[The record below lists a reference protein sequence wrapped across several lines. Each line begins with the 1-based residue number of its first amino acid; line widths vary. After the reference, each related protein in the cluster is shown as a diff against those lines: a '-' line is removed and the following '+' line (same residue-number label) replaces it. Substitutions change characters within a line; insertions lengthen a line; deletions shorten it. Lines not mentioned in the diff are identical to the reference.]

1 MKKYSFCLFLPV
13 ILIATLFLGCKTLP
27 TAAVQKEVDALKLLD
42 GNSAF
47 YIKIPAAVDRDL
59 VSRMVLSSVKEISEN
74 EAEQIAGRV
83 NTVYAGLTRKFSKS
97 EIQISASCDVPEIFL
112 PRIFSV
118 KNGWKLRKLSFS
130 EKMPA
135 NVYTVYNNG
144 SLDVSFPSKKIAC
157 IGRSVEE
164 MLARYD
170 TILSGTKDSPAE
182 NISAETTKSNSPDS
196 SVYDWLSCGENE
208 IRFSAVAPQSFLT
221 VLTGANLNFKLVY
234 VRGKMVNDP
243 KNDFQYL
250 MDLEFEFVD
259 KKFVPAAKGALSLV
273 FGLTDSNVILETPT
287 HLAVTHIKIEKNA
300 LYKILVL

>member
-1 MKKYSFCLFLPV
+1 M
-13 ILIATLFLGCKTLP
+13 
-27 TAAVQKEVDALKLLD
+27 
-42 GNSAF
+42 
-47 YIKIPAAVDRDL
+47 
-59 VSRMVLSSVKEISEN
+59 
-74 EAEQIAGRV
+74 
-83 NTVYAGLTRKFSKS
+83 
-97 EIQISASCDVPEIFL
+97 
-112 PRIFSV
+112 
-118 KNGWKLRKLSFS
+118 SFS

-135 NVYTVYNNG
+135 NVYTVYNHG

-170 TILSGTKDSPAE
+170 AILSGDDDSFAE
-182 NISAETTKSNSPDS
+182 NITAGENNSDLPDS
-196 SVYDWLSCGENE
+196 AVYDWLSSGEDE

-243 KNDFQYL
+243 KNDLQYL

-259 KKFVPAAKGALSLV
+259 KKFVPAAKGALSLA

-287 HLAVTHIKIEKNA
+287 HLTVTHIKIEKNA

>member
-1 MKKYSFCLFLPV
+1 MKKYSCLLLSA

-27 TAAVQKEVDALKLLD
+27 TAAVQKEVDALELLD

-74 EAEQIAGRV
+74 EAEQISGRV

-157 IGRSVEE
+157 IGRSVEQ

-170 TILSGTKDSPAE
+170 TILSGDDDSSVKNITADE
-182 NISAETTKSNSPDS
+182 NNSDLPDS
-196 SVYDWLSCGENE
+196 AVYDWLSSGENE

-287 HLAVTHIKIEKNA
+287 HLAVTRIKIEKNA

>member
-1 MKKYSFCLFLPV
+1 MKKYSFCLLVPA
-13 ILIATLFLGCKTLP
+13 ILIAALFLGCKTLP

-47 YIKIPAAVDRDL
+47 YIKIPTAVDRDL

-74 EAEQIAGRV
+74 EAGQIADRV

-135 NVYTVYNNG
+135 NVYGIYNNG

-157 IGRSVEE
+157 IGRNVED
-164 MLARYD
+164 MVDRYD
-170 TILSGTKDSPAE
+170 SILSGTKDSPAE
-182 NISAETTKSNSPDS
+182 NISDLPDS
-196 SVYDWLSCGENE
+196 AVYDWLSSGENE

-287 HLAVTHIKIEKNA
+287 HLAVTRIKIEKNA

>member
-1 MKKYSFCLFLPV
+1 MKKYSFCLLLSA
-13 ILIATLFLGCKTLP
+13 ILIAALFLGCKTLP
-27 TAAVQKEVDALKLLD
+27 IAAVQKEVDALKLLD

-157 IGRSVEE
+157 IGRNVED
-164 MLARYD
+164 MVDRYD
-170 TILSGTKDSPAE
+170 SILSGTKDSPAE

-221 VLTGANLNFKLVY
+221 VLTGANLNFKLLY

-287 HLAVTHIKIEKNA
+287 HLTVTHIKIEKNA

>member
-1 MKKYSFCLFLPV
+1 MKKYSFCLLLSA

-74 EAEQIAGRV
+74 EAGQIASRV
-83 NTVYAGLTRKFSKS
+83 NTVYAGLSRKFSKS
-97 EIQISASCDVPEIFL
+97 EIQIAASCDVPEILL
-112 PRIFSV
+112 PHIFSV

-130 EKMPA
+130 EKMPE

-170 TILSGTKDSPAE
+170 TILSGDDDSSAE
-182 NISAETTKSNSPDS
+182 NITAGENNSHLFDS
-196 SVYDWLSCGENE
+196 SIYDWLSCGENE

-221 VLTGANLNFKLVY
+221 VLTGANLNFKLLY
-234 VRGKMVNDP
+234 VRGKMVKSPQNDSHC
-243 KNDFQYL
+243 L
-250 MDLEFEFVD
+250 MDLEFEFAD
-259 KKFVPAAKGALSLV
+259 RKFVPAAKGALSLA

-287 HLAVTHIKIEKNA
+287 HLTVTHIKIEKNA

>member
-1 MKKYSFCLFLPV
+1 M
-13 ILIATLFLGCKTLP
+13 
-27 TAAVQKEVDALKLLD
+27 
-42 GNSAF
+42 
-47 YIKIPAAVDRDL
+47 
-59 VSRMVLSSVKEISEN
+59 VSSSVKEISEN
-74 EAEQIAGRV
+74 EAGQIADRV
-83 NTVYAGLTRKFSKS
+83 NTVYAGLSRKFSKS
-97 EIQISASCDVPEIFL
+97 EIQIAASCDVPEILL
-112 PRIFSV
+112 PHIFSV
-118 KNGWKLRKLSFS
+118 KNGWKLRKLSFA

-135 NVYTVYNNG
+135 NVYGIYNNG

-157 IGRSVEE
+157 IGRNVED
-164 MLARYD
+164 MVDRYD
-170 TILSGTKDSPAE
+170 SILSGTKDSPAE

-196 SVYDWLSCGENE
+196 SVYDWLSSGENE

-243 KNDFQYL
+243 KNDLQYL

-287 HLAVTHIKIEKNA
+287 HLAVTRIKIEKNA

>member
-27 TAAVQKEVDALKLLD
+27 IAAVQKEVDALKLLD

-170 TILSGTKDSPAE
+170 AILSGDDDSFAKNITAGE
-182 NISAETTKSNSPDS
+182 NNSDLPDS
-196 SVYDWLSCGENE
+196 AVYDWLSCGENE

-221 VLTGANLNFKLVY
+221 VLTGANLNFKLLY

-287 HLAVTHIKIEKNA
+287 HLAVTRIKIEKNA

>member
-170 TILSGTKDSPAE
+170 AILSGDDDSFAKNITAGE
-182 NISAETTKSNSPDS
+182 NNSDLPDS
-196 SVYDWLSCGENE
+196 AVYDWLSSGEDE

-221 VLTGANLNFKLVY
+221 VLTGANLNFKLLY
-234 VRGKMVNDP
+234 VRGKMVKSPQNDSH
-243 KNDFQYL
+243 YL
-250 MDLEFEFVD
+250 MDLEFEFAD
-259 KKFVPAAKGALSLV
+259 RKFVPAAKGALSLA

-287 HLAVTHIKIEKNA
+287 HLTVTHIKIEKNA

>member
-1 MKKYSFCLFLPV
+1 MKKYSFCLFLPS
-13 ILIATLFLGCKTLP
+13 IFLAALFLGCKTLP
-27 TAAVQKEVDALKLLD
+27 STAIQKEVNALELLD
-42 GNSAF
+42 GKSAF
-47 YIKIPAAVDRDL
+47 YIKIPSDVDRDL
-59 VSRMVLSSVKEISEN
+59 ISKMVLSNIKDISES
-74 EAEQIAGRV
+74 EAGQIASRV
-83 NTVYAGLTRKFSKS
+83 NTVYAGLSRKFSKS
-97 EIQISASCDVPEIFL
+97 EIQIAASCDVPEILL
-112 PRIFSV
+112 PHIFSV
-118 KNGWKLRKLSFS
+118 KNGWKLRKLSFA

-135 NVYTVYNNG
+135 NVYGIYNNG

-157 IGRSVEE
+157 IGRSVEQ

-170 TILSGTKDSPAE
+170 TILSGDDDSSAE
-182 NISAETTKSNSPDS
+182 NISEETTKSNSPDS
-196 SVYDWLSCGENE
+196 SVYDWLSSGENE

-287 HLAVTHIKIEKNA
+287 HLAVTRIKIEKNA

>member
-1 MKKYSFCLFLPV
+1 MKKYSCLFLPS
-13 ILIATLFLGCKTLP
+13 IFLAALFLGCKTLP
-27 TAAVQKEVDALKLLD
+27 TAAVQKEVDALELLD

-47 YIKIPAAVDRDL
+47 YIKIPATVDRDL

-74 EAEQIAGRV
+74 EAGQIADRV
-83 NTVYAGLTRKFSKS
+83 NTVYAGLSRKFSKS
-97 EIQISASCDVPEIFL
+97 EIQIAASCDVPEILL
-112 PRIFSV
+112 PHIFSV

-157 IGRSVEE
+157 IGRNVED
-164 MLARYD
+164 MVDRYD
-170 TILSGTKDSPAE
+170 SILSGTKDSPAE

-196 SVYDWLSCGENE
+196 SVYDWLSSGENE

-287 HLAVTHIKIEKNA
+287 HLTVTHIKIEKNA

>member
-1 MKKYSFCLFLPV
+1 MKKYSFCLLLSA

-74 EAEQIAGRV
+74 EAGQIADRV

-170 TILSGTKDSPAE
+170 AILSGDDDSFAE
-182 NISAETTKSNSPDS
+182 NITAGENNSDLPDS
-196 SVYDWLSCGENE
+196 AVYDWLSSGEDE

-243 KNDFQYL
+243 KNDLQYL

-259 KKFVPAAKGALSLV
+259 KKFVPAAKGALSLA

-287 HLAVTHIKIEKNA
+287 HLTVTHIKIEKNA

>member
-1 MKKYSFCLFLPV
+1 MKKYSFCLLLSA

-118 KNGWKLRKLSFS
+118 RNGWKLRKLSFS

-157 IGRSVEE
+157 IGRNVED
-164 MLARYD
+164 MVDRYD
-170 TILSGTKDSPAE
+170 SILSGTKDSPAE

-196 SVYDWLSCGENE
+196 SVYDWLSSGENE

-243 KNDFQYL
+243 KNDSHYF
-250 MDLEFEFVD
+250 MDLEFEFAD
-259 KKFVPAAKGALSLV
+259 RKFVPAAKGALSLA

-287 HLAVTHIKIEKNA
+287 HLTVTHIKIEKNA